1 MKTIAAMSPE
11 EIKQAQRQ
19 ILEALGGE
27 HSGALEK
34 FKTNFGKKSVGKAD
48 SGGDEQEETKE
59 SRVSKAVPLE
69 TG

>member
-1 MKTIAAMSPE
+1 MKAITAMSPE

-27 HSGALEK
+27 HSGALQK
-34 FKTNFGKKSVGKAD
+34 FKTNFGKSAVGKA
-48 SGGDEQEETKE
+48 EKEVEELE
-59 SRVSKAVPLE
+59 EIREAPEGKAVPLE